1 MLFESI
7 FISLFTLTLSDVH
20 FLLLHTNNMNS
31 QFRPVNDFIGYCD
44 NDTSTSCY
52 GGFARLKFATDY
64 KRQEAALK
72 GRQTLYFNAG
82 NTYEGTPYFTFYEW
96 KIVSEM
102 VSMLGL
108 DVMVST

>member
-7 FISLFTLTLSDVH
+7 FISLFILTLSDVH

-31 QFRPVNDFIGYCD
+31 QFRPVNDRIGDCD

-52 GGFARLKFATDY
+52 DGFARLKFATDY

-72 GRQTLYFNAG
+72 GRQTMYFNAG
-82 NTYEGTPYFTFYEW
+82 NTFEGTEYFTFYKW
-96 KIVSEM
+96 RIVTEM